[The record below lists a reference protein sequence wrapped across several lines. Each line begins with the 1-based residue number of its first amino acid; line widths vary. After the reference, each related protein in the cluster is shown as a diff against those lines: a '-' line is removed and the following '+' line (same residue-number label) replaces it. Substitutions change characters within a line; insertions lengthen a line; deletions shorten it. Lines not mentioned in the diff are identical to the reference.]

1 MNEFPVSPEAIT
13 KDWLTEALDNP
24 VEEFRI
30 EPLGA
35 GGGLLGLVARLH
47 IEGKG
52 TPDTLIAKF
61 PTPTPENRAVA
72 EVYDMYGRE
81 YRFYTQVAPTV
92 PLRSPHCYYAAYDDD
107 SGNLALLLED
117 LGKLRLGDQVK
128 GCSISEARA
137 VISGIASLHR
147 NTWQPD
153 HLTEIK
159 QHDMPYQREGMIAG
173 YQVGWPV
180 VIEQF
185 SQFFDEELLKI
196 GATLPD
202 HVNRLLDQIH
212 DGPLV
217 IAHGDVR
224 LDNIFF
230 DTDGIALVDYQ
241 AVCKAAPEHDLA
253 YFVTQSL
260 ADEVRNAVD
269 WHSLYF
275 SELTSQGIDY
285 DKSYSYERYRLCAMY
300 FLCYSVIIAGTL
312 DPANERGRQLA
323 ETLLGN
329 SIRSLK
335 ELNAL
340 ELIA

>member
-1 MNEFPVSPEAIT
+1 MNNFPVTPEEIT
-13 KDWLTEALDNP
+13 SAWLSDALGSQVDH
-24 VEEFRI
+24 FRI

-35 GGGLLGLVARLH
+35 GGGLLGLIARLYLQ
-47 IEGKG
+47 GDT
-52 TPDTLIAKF
+52 TPNTLIAKF
-61 PTPTPENRAVA
+61 PTPTSENRAVA

-92 PLRSPHCYYAAYDDD
+92 PLRSPQCHYAAYNPD
-107 SGNLALLLED
+107 SGDIALLLED
-117 LGKLRLGDQVK
+117 LGHMRLGDQVK
-128 GCSISEARA
+128 GCSISEAHA
-137 VISGIASLHR
+137 VLSGVASLHR

-153 HLTEIK
+153 HLSEIK
-159 QHDMPYQREGMIAG
+159 RHDVPYQREGMINGFQA
-173 YQVGWPV
+173 GWPV
-180 VIEQF
+180 VVDEF
-185 SQFFDEELLKI
+185 SQFFDEELI
-196 GATLPD
+196 RIADSLPD
-202 HVNRLLDQIH
+202 HVDELLDRIH

-230 DTDGIALVDYQ
+230 DENGIALVDFQ

-260 ADEVRNAVD
+260 SDDVRNAVD
-269 WHSLYF
+269 WHSFYYN
-275 SELTSQGIDY
+275 ELTKQGIDY
-285 DKSYSYERYRLCAMY
+285 DKEYSYQRFRLCAMY

-312 DPANERGRQLA
+312 DPANERGHKLA